1 MDKTEFSRLKS
12 VLEATLQHHMNV
24 GHSVVPDDRDFIR
37 PWRRRLCDLTAEH
50 TLKLTEF
57 LEKPALDSFDSHT
70 SHTKFVSTLT
80 TGLASDGWMTRNV
93 APVVEE
99 HTVVEA
105 VELELGCSISQ
116 LRSSNHTA
124 LNLYLETVKS
134 LFAQDE
140 KIASVLNE
148 LENAKSRV
156 EHVIELEDS
165 GPAADTLQTAML
177 TYLESKYKSCSL
189 EADYKK
195 FCETYTRFQ
204 VLRNIVLGLKQCEE
218 VQGAPMCGICT
229 TEKVVSALVPCGHV
243 FCDNCCQKQRSQ
255 CYVCRSS
262 IKDRLRLYFL

>member
-1 MDKTEFSRLKS
+1 MENSDFSRMKS

-37 PWRRRLCDLTAEH
+37 PWRRRLRDLTAEH
-50 TLKLTEF
+50 SMKLIEF
-57 LEKPALDSFDSHT
+57 LEKPDLGSFDSHK
-70 SHTKFVSTLT
+70 SHTEFVSTLS
-80 TGLASDGWMTRNV
+80 TGLSSSGWMERNV

-99 HTVVEA
+99 HAILEA
-105 VELELGCSISQ
+105 VEAELGCPISQ
-116 LRSSNHTA
+116 LRTSNHTA

-140 KIASVLNE
+140 KINSVIQE

-165 GPAADTLQTAML
+165 GPAADTLQAAML

-195 FCETYTRFQ
+195 FCETYTRFI

-218 VQGAPMCGICT
+218 IQGAPMCGICT

-243 FCDNCCQKQRSQ
+243 FCNNCSQKQRSQ